1 MKRFLDSNIFYGILA
16 MVLAIF
22 LLFYVDSSE
31 NPVSEKTYNNVNVAV
46 SSLPEGMLLEKE
58 PGPVEIRV
66 NGYRSAINTA
76 FARDVKASVDLRG
89 AEPGTATYKV
99 QYSLP
104 SGLNLVYIKPEYI
117 ELTVDEL
124 GTKNLPVVCRT
135 SNTVAEGYG
144 SLEPVVNPASI
155 VVTGPQRVLDQVE
168 AAQVSLDLTG
178 RNSDFQ
184 GSLPVVLFDKEWQ
197 EIQDSRL
204 NLSAKEVSVHVVVTE
219 NLSSKSVSV
228 RTALSGTIDEKYVV
242 TGVEVQ
248 PSTVKI
254 TGSYAVISK
263 IDSLTTEPIDL
274 ATLTESFHGSVKLL
288 VPSNVEVLDGNEVE
302 ITIRIEENLTRRTFE
317 GIPVE
322 VRNGP
327 AGMSYGTI
335 PPTVDVTLA
344 AYPQVFAN
352 ASSGGEY
359 RIDIRAYVD
368 LAGQPADTRDYN
380 VMLEYPAE
388 YQVVEVS
395 PQIIR
400 LYSN

>member
-1 MKRFLDSNIFYGILA
+1 MKKFLDSNIFYGILA
-16 MVLAIF
+16 LVMAIF

-31 NPVSEKTYNNVNVAV
+31 NPVSEKTFNNVNVTV
-46 SSLPEGMLLEKE
+46 SGLPEGLLLEKE

-66 NGYRSAINTA
+66 NGYRSALNTV
-76 FARDVKASVDLRG
+76 FSRDVKASVDLRA
-89 AEPGTATYKV
+89 AEPGAATYKV

-104 SGLNLVYIKPEYI
+104 SGLSLVYVKPEYI

-124 GTKNLPVVCRT
+124 GNKTVPVTCRT
-135 SNTVAEGYG
+135 LNAVPEGYG
-144 SLEPVVNPASI
+144 SLEPVVTPSTI
-155 VVTGPQRVLDQVE
+155 VLSGPQKALDRVE
-168 AAQVSLDLTG
+168 SAQVSLDLAG

-184 GSLPVVLFDKEWQ
+184 GRLPVVLLDKEQQ
-197 EIQDSRL
+197 EVQDSRL
-204 NLSAKEVSVHVVVTE
+204 SLSAEDVAVHVVITE
-219 NLSSKSVSV
+219 SLSSKSVSV

-242 TGVEVQ
+242 AGVEVQ

-274 ATLTESFHGSVKLL
+274 AALTESFHGFVKLL
-288 VPSNVEVLDGNEVE
+288 VPSNVEVLDGDEVE
-302 ITIRIEENLTRRTFE
+302 ITIKIEENLARRTFE
-317 GIPVE
+317 DIPVE

-327 AGMSYGTI
+327 DDRNYGTI

-359 RIDIRAYVD
+359 RIDIKAYVD
-368 LAGQPADTRDYN
+368 LAGQPADTRDYT

-395 PQIIR
+395 PQTIR